1 MSSYRLAPAADPS
14 AASTGSAPAASSA
27 ALTTALAGEYAA
39 VWAYGLI
46 GGRVE
51 DDNVPLART
60 ALEWHRAARD
70 RLRQRMESYGMS
82 PPPPAAAYQT
92 PTVTT
97 GKDAAVLAQQVELAL
112 VPRYADLA
120 AAEAGEFRA
129 AAVTDGQTCAA
140 RAVTWGAPSQAE
152 PGIRT

>member
-1 MSSYRLAPAADPS
+1 MTTCRWPAQPWSGTELPGIDF
-14 AASTGSAPAASSA
+14 ASGS
-27 ALTTALAGEYAA
+27 
-39 VWAYGLI
+39 
-46 GGRVE
+46 
-51 DDNVPLART
+51 
-60 ALEWHRAARD
+60 
-70 RLRQRMESYGMS
+70 SYGMA

>member
-1 MSSYRLAPAADPS
+1 MIDSQDTPTGESSVT
-14 AASTGSAPAASSA
+14 STGSAPAASSA
-27 ALTTALAGEYAA
+27 ALTAALAGEYAA
-39 VWAYGLI
+39 VWAYGLV
-46 GGRVE
+46 GGRV
-51 DDNVPLART
+51 DDEGVPAAMAALA
-60 ALEWHRAARD
+60 WHRAARD
-70 RLRQRMESYGMS
+70 RLRQRMEWFGMA

-97 GKDAAVLAQQVELAL
+97 GKEATALAQQVELAL

-120 AAEAGEFRA
+120 AAESGDLRA

-140 RAVTWGAPSQAE
+140 RAVSWGAPSQAQ